1 MLDTYTVI
9 LIALSA
15 AFIAIL
21 IAIVVFMGY
30 LRKILSIASF
40 MAPNA
45 TIFAIGSKYTER
57 ENIERLLEMT
67 SITEVLS
74 DIKKEGYEI
83 EDPKMGDVEIEK
95 SMMAMMKEAASMMPE
110 GVRQF
115 AEVYLLKFDANIV
128 KRILRAKSMGIA
140 KHRIYDMIYEGNT
153 ITKLI
158 INHMVEA
165 ASMEDAITA
174 LDATPFK
181 EVIPIWSETNSL
193 FEVDLKLDSI
203 VMEKIVEAK
212 STLDEDSREAI
223 ERFVSILIDVQNIK
237 NIVRAKSFEV
247 ENVDKYIIE
256 GGYELGDFKL
266 RSMAEAR
273 SMDEL
278 MANLDGTSYS
288 FLRDLREPFDIEIAL
303 DRFLLEKANDLGL
316 IYSTSSGPLV
326 MFLVAKEYEA
336 RNLKAIIK
344 GFAENVPKE
353 RIKNLLVGGAS

>member
-1 MLDTYTVI
+1 MLDTFTVI
-9 LIALSA
+9 LIAISA

-57 ENIERLLEMT
+57 ENIEKLLEMT
-67 SITEVLS
+67 SITEVIS

-83 EDPKMGDVEIEK
+83 ENPKMGDVEIEK
-95 SMMAMMKEAASMMPE
+95 NMMAMMREVTSMMPE

-115 AEVYLLKFDANIV
+115 TEVYLLKFDANIV
-128 KRILRAKSMGIA
+128 KRILRSKYTSLP
-140 KHRIYDMIYEGNT
+140 KHRIYDMVYEGNT

-165 ASMEDAITA
+165 SSMEDAIAA

-181 EVIPIWSETNSL
+181 DAISVWSETNNL
-193 FEVDLKLDSI
+193 FEVDLKLDRI
-203 VMEKIVEAK
+203 VMEKLMEAK
-212 STLDEDSREAI
+212 STLDEDSREAV
-223 ERFVSILIDVQNIK
+223 ERFISILIDVQNIK
-237 NIVRAKSFEV
+237 TIVRAKAFEI
-247 ENVDKYIIE
+247 EDVDKYIIE
-256 GGYELGDFKL
+256 GGYELGEFKL

-278 MANLDGTSYS
+278 MANLEGTSYS
-288 FLRDLREPFDIEIAL
+288 FLRDLREPFEIEISL
-303 DRFLLEKANDLGL
+303 DRFLLEKVNDIGL

-326 MFLVAKEYEA
+326 MFLVSKEYEA
-336 RNLKAIIK
+336 RNLKAILK
-344 GFAENVPKE
+344 GFIENVPKE
-353 RIKNLLVGGAS
+353 RIKDLLVGVAS

>member
-1 MLDTYTVI
+1 MLDAFTVI
-9 LIALSA
+9 IIALSA

-57 ENIERLLEMT
+57 ENIDRLLEMT

-95 SMMAMMKEAASMMPE
+95 HMMRMMKETVSMMPE

-115 AEVYLLKFDANIV
+115 AETYLLKFDANIV
-128 KRILRAKSMGIA
+128 KRILRAKLAGIP
-140 KHRIYDMIYEGNT
+140 KHRIYDMVYEGNV

-165 ASMEDAITA
+165 SNIEDAISA

-181 EVIPIWSETNSL
+181 DVIQVWAESGNL
-193 FEVDLKLDSI
+193 LEVDLKLDRI
-203 VMEKIVEAK
+203 VMDKIVETI
-212 STLDEDSREAI
+212 STLDEDSREPI
-223 ERFVSILIDVQNIK
+223 EKFVSILIDIQNIK
-237 NIVRAKSFEV
+237 NVVRAKTFEL
-247 ENVDKYIIE
+247 ENVDKYLVE
-256 GGYELGDFKL
+256 GGYELGEFKL
-266 RSMAEAR
+266 RNMADAR
-273 SMDEL
+273 GMEEL
-278 MANLDGTSYS
+278 MANLEGTSYS
-288 FLRDLREPFDIEIAL
+288 FIRDARNPFEIEIAL
-303 DRFLLEKANDLGL
+303 DRFLLEKASDIGL
-316 IYSTSSGPLV
+316 IYSTSSGPLM
-326 MFLVAKEYEA
+326 MFLVSKEFEA

-344 GFAENVPKE
+344 GFMENLPKE
-353 RIKNLLVGGAS
+353 RIKKLLVGGAQ